1 VSTIDRSR
9 GEWIIMNQFIR
20 RIKGVFNRLF
30 GKKRDIRL
38 GIYGEP
44 NTGKTT
50 LANKISMDWLGE
62 PVGVVSEMPHTTR
75 MIQKKEKVEV
85 KSGNKT
91 LSMNLLDMPGLATQ
105 VDYKQFLKFKRLPT
119 SPVSGVAFSDLT
131 LAHLKKIAK
140 NKELKFTKSTKKP
153 ALIKKVKLA
162 VKESTL
168 TALTKELNIKV
179 KKKKISG
186 KYRKLEA
193 KSLAEEATKAIIEAI
208 KWLDN
213 VDNVIVM
220 MDSTKDPLTQ
230 VNIMLL
236 GNLEAKGIP
245 VVICANKTDM
255 ATAKPSAISDAFPQH
270 PVVEISALKGTNL
283 DELYSTIAK
292 QVGV

>member
-1 VSTIDRSR
+1 MKHIIRKIR
-9 GEWIIMNQFIR
+9 GLFS
-20 RIKGVFNRLF
+20 GLF
-30 GKKRDIRL
+30 GGKRQIKL

-62 PVGVVSEMPHTTR
+62 PVGIASEMPHTTR

-85 KSGNKT
+85 KVGNKT

-105 VDYKQFLKFKRLPT
+105 VDYKQFLKFKRLPSEPST
-119 SPVSGVAFSDLT
+119 SISFSDIS
-131 LAHLKKIAK
+131 LAALKKIAK
-140 NKELKFTKSTKKP
+140 SKQLSYTTKTKKP
-153 ALIKKVKLA
+153 ALLKKVKVV
-162 VKESTL
+162 VKESEL
-168 TALTKELNIKV
+168 SGLAKELKFKV
-179 KKKKISG
+179 KKKKKSKS
-186 KYRKLEA
+186 KYSKNEA
-193 KSLAEEATKAIIEAI
+193 KTLAEEATKAIIEAI

-245 VVICANKTDM
+245 VVICANKTDLP
-255 ATAKPSAISDAFPQH
+255 TANPSGIRDAFPQH
-270 PVVEISALKGTNL
+270 PVVEISALKGINL
-283 DELYSTIAK
+283 DELYNTIAK
-292 QVGV
+292 QAV

>member
-1 VSTIDRSR
+1 MKQIIRKLR
-9 GEWIIMNQFIR
+9 GL
-20 RIKGVFNRLF
+20 FNRLF

-50 LANKISMDWLGE
+50 LANKISLDWLGE
-62 PVGVVSEMPHTTR
+62 PVGTVSEMPHTTR
-75 MIQKKEKVEV
+75 MIQKKEHVEV
-85 KSGNKT
+85 KAGNKT

-105 VDYKQFLKFKRLPT
+105 VDYKQFMKFKRST
-119 SPVSGVAFSDLT
+119 SNPVGNVAFKDLT
-131 LAHLKKIAK
+131 AAALKKIAK
-140 NKELKFTKSTKKP
+140 KKEIKLTAKAKKPAIIKKLKTGVKASELSALVKELK
-153 ALIKKVKLA
+153 
-162 VKESTL
+162 
-168 TALTKELNIKV
+168 IKV
-179 KKKKISG
+179 KKKKKSS
-186 KYRKLEA
+186 KYSKGEA
-193 KSLAEEATKAIIEAI
+193 KTIAEEATKAIIEAI

-245 VVICANKTDM
+245 VVICANKTDLPRSKP
-255 ATAKPSAISDAFPQH
+255 TAIRDAFPQH

-283 DELYSTIAK
+283 DELYSTIAG
-292 QVGV
+292 QVV